1 MSSEDPLAD
10 YISPA
15 VSRTKR
21 KTQAQIVPENEDED
35 EVDDSVFFLPPKEEA
50 VSYVVESV
58 LDSKLVGRKVLYLV
72 KWGFIMLATL
82 ACVIPA
88 FTLPAA
94 TASASL
100 SRASASLSRASV
112 AVAGLAG
119 HDLLPSQYRA
129 RWRTDDT
136 LQPKENKETKGTNA
150 PGRMATFAGAVI
162 GVGLASQLGQFM
174 SIAETNHAILLLNAA
189 WAGSAY
195 DISTS
200 FLDPLTDWVASM
212 NSLIAPDKFF
222 GTVAFTAGVAID
234 VAAFTS
240 MVLLLVMQIEEK
252 DALAT
257 DERESELCLNHASAG
272 ASEPICGSASFDS
285 TDGFAC
291 VETWVDGRL
300 AWVCA

>member
-1 MSSEDPLAD
+1 
-10 YISPA
+10 
-15 VSRTKR
+15 
-21 KTQAQIVPENEDED
+21 
-35 EVDDSVFFLPPKEEA
+35 
-50 VSYVVESV
+50 
-58 LDSKLVGRKVLYLV
+58 
-72 KWGFIMLATL
+72 MLAAL

-94 TASASL
+94 TT
-100 SRASASLSRASV
+100 SASLSRASV
-112 AVAGLAG
+112 VQAGLAG

-136 LQPKENKETKGTNA
+136 LKTKEKKEGKGTNA
-150 PGRMATFAGAVI
+150 PGRMTTFAGAVI

-212 NSLIAPDKFF
+212 NSLFVPDKFF
-222 GTVAFTAGVAID
+222 GTVAFTAAVAID

-257 DERESELCLNHASAG
+257 DASELCLNHASAG